1 VGDTIT
7 LGSAWASGGTA
18 VLANQSFTVTACTTT
33 SVSFALSGTVGTI
46 TKGTVVG
53 TPIPNLMVS
62 GKAPIAS
69 ATKNTNPTTATQEIN
84 IGEFMVY
91 SNPLSDSSIS
101 ALTKYLKNKWLG
113 TN

>member
-1 VGDTIT
+1 
-7 LGSAWASGGTA
+7 
-18 VLANQSFTVTACTTT
+18 
-33 SVSFALSGTVGTI
+33 VSFGITGTTGTINGGTI
-46 TKGTVVG
+46 TG

-84 IGEFMVY
+84 IGEFLVY
-91 SNPLSDSSIS
+91 SSALSDSSIS
-101 ALTKYLKNKWLG
+101 ALTTYLKNKWLG